1 MAARDNFGKQL
12 YIAAHDGNI
21 KAMKSALSNGADI
34 NWENPDDLN
43 YTPLHIAACFN
54 KLEADSVQFLIRN
67 NANIESRDTSGFT
80 PLMRAAVNGSSQS
93 LIILLQ
99 NGANATAINNDGKT
113 ALDRAELHGHTVV
126 VHKLREHA

>member
-1 MAARDNFGKQL
+1 MGMGTGKQL

-99 NGANATAINNDGKT
+99 NGANATAINNTTSQLICFNHLSG
-113 ALDRAELHGHTVV
+113 LHPIKQMHI
-126 VHKLREHA
+126 H